1 MPPIE
6 DEIPPIPQF
15 EDDRPLIQKPFIGPP
30 MQITHEQ
37 PPLTRANCDGFM
49 PHPELGTA
57 LLSEFL
63 VDFNTA
69 VPYVNGA

>member
-1 MPPIE
+1 
-6 DEIPPIPQF
+6 
-15 EDDRPLIQKPFIGPP
+15 
-30 MQITHEQ
+30 
-37 PPLTRANCDGFM
+37 M